1 MMYFCIKFQEKQPD
15 MDTKKTL
22 TVKHWA
28 DGDKPREKMI
38 QQGKKQLTN
47 VELVAIL
54 LRSGLQGKSVLELSR
69 EVLDLAGNNLTTLSR
84 MEYSDLRQIKGM
96 AEAKATTLLAALEL
110 GWRMQGE
117 IDAERKITITDSR
130 DLFNY
135 IKPSIINLNHEE
147 FWVVFFNQHQK
158 VLGRQRISMGGQTQ
172 TDVDLRIL
180 FHSAIENHA
189 TKIAVIHNH
198 PSGSLKPSREDR
210 ALTQRIGE
218 AGKIL
223 TINLIEHLIV
233 GINFDG
239 KADFYS
245 FHDNGLI

>member
-1 MMYFCIKFQEKQPD
+1 MYFCIKFQEIQTD
-15 MDTKKTL
+15 METKKTL

-28 DGDKPREKMI
+28 DGDKPREKLL

-69 EVLDLAGNNLTTLSR
+69 EVLNLAGNSLTSLSR
-84 MEYSDLRQIKGM
+84 MEYSHLRQIKGM

-117 IDAERKITITDSR
+117 LDAERKIVITDSC

-135 IKPSIINLNHEE
+135 IKPNIIDLNHEE
-147 FWVVFFNQHQK
+147 FWAVFLNPHQK
-158 VLGRQRISMGGQTQ
+158 ILGRQRISMGGQTQ

-180 FHSAIENHA
+180 FRCAIENHA

-198 PSGSLKPSREDR
+198 PSGSLKPSHEDR
-210 ALTQRIGE
+210 SLTHRIAE
-218 AGKIL
+218 AGKLLDIS
-223 TINLIEHLIV
+223 LIEHLIV
-233 GINFDG
+233 GINLDG
-239 KADFYS
+239 RPDFYS
-245 FHDNGLI
+245 FHDNSLL